1 MFYNLLSSTL
11 VISGHETLQLAY
23 CVKKVNE
30 QVEKIFEKI
39 MNSRNG
45 AAKSNETR

>member
-1 MFYNLLSSTL
+1 MHSSTL
-11 VISGHETLQLAY
+11 SCRLIVTVVYI
-23 CVKKVNE
+23 
-30 QVEKIFEKI
+30 QVEKNFEKI

>member
-1 MFYNLLSSTL
+1 MYFDLI
-11 VISGHETLQLAY
+11 ISGQETLELILF
-23 CVKKVNE
+23 KKLNE
-30 QVEKIFEKI
+30 QVEKKN

>member
-1 MFYNLLSSTL
+1 MGGGGGGTHNIDLC
-11 VISGHETLQLAY
+11 I
-23 CVKKVNE
+23 
-30 QVEKIFEKI
+30 QVEKNFEKI

>member
-1 MFYNLLSSTL
+1 MNFDLI
-11 VISGHETLQLAY
+11 ISGQETLELILF
-23 CVKKVNE
+23 KKLIE
-30 QVEKIFEKI
+30 QIEKYKKI

>member
-1 MFYNLLSSTL
+1 MLTIIILLL
-11 VISGHETLQLAY
+11 L
-23 CVKKVNE
+23 
-30 QVEKIFEKI
+30 QVEKNFEKI

>member
-1 MFYNLLSSTL
+1 MDKVQVLS
-11 VISGHETLQLAY
+11 LAIQ
-23 CVKKVNE
+23 CIEVL
-30 QVEKIFEKI
+30 QVENNFEKI

>member
-1 MFYNLLSSTL
+1 MFYHLLSSTL
-11 VISGHETLQLAY
+11 IISGHETLQLAY

-30 QVEKIFEKI
+30 QVENFFFLI

-45 AAKSNETR
+45 VAKSNETR